1 MLTLNSYQGVVQN
14 GVIRLR
20 DIRLP
25 EGTAVLVVVAEAQ
38 TSSVEEQVRRLQAV
52 PLEERQRR
60 FDMLAE
66 RAEQYQAEVDIDTV
80 SDEELNAI
88 IHEVRAETMGKQQ

>member
-1 MLTLNSYQGVVQN
+1 MLTLTSYQGVVQD

-20 DIRLP
+20 DVRLP
-25 EGTAVLVVVAEAQ
+25 EGAAVLVVVAEAQ
-38 TSSVEEQVRRLQAV
+38 TVPVEEQVRRLQTL

-60 FDMLAE
+60 FDALAE

-80 SDEELNAI
+80 SDEELNEI
-88 IHEVRAETMGKQQ
+88 IHEVRAELAAKP